1 MPRLPLLLVLAAVS
15 GCATGSTYTIQT
27 ADLRNANE
35 RAARYCQQQDAT
47 AQLESVKRQADRA
60 IQTYRCIAAS

>member
-1 MPRLPLLLVLAAVS
+1 MSRLPFLLTLAAVS
-15 GCATGSTYTIQT
+15 ACGASSTYTIEA

-47 AQLESVKRQADRA
+47 ARLEGVAQQADRA
-60 IQTYRCIAAS
+60 IQIYRCVASR